1 MLVESLWIYFYMFLS
16 MIVVFMESNLVIFI
30 KILKVYI
37 FLVRNYMFGN
47 FFVESE
53 IIVDKDIW
61 NRMFIVILFVMK
73 YMDNYLNV

>member
-16 MIVVFMESNLVIFI
+16 VIVVFMESNLVIFI